1 MFYDTKYF
9 IAESIGC
16 IEEYNLPGIQ
26 TKGEHCG
33 QQEIFSNDL
42 QSAPR
47 LCEHQEVHPVSQQLY
62 HHLMPQEEHSL

>member
-1 MFYDTKYF
+1 ML
-9 IAESIGC
+9 SS
-16 IEEYNLPGIQ
+16 GIQ

-42 QSAPR
+42 QSAPL

-62 HHLMPQEEHSL
+62 HHLMPQEEHSQEFGEHTLKRLVWI